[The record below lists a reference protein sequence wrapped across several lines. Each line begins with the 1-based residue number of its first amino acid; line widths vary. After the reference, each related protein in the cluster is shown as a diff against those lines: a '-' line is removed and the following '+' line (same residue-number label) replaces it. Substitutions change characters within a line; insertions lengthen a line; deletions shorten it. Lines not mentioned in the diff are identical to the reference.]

1 MGLVVQL
8 NHSSFY
14 CENPI
19 SCHSA
24 MLVIHVNG
32 IHNVA
37 IRYCGCSKAIPQHL
51 QLLRRGLYPASQ
63 LLVKTCASFQVL
75 DLLHKLALTTKSST
89 YDFYRALEKLTN
101 NTGIGVPKLRYRALF
116 RMSIQWR
123 HLKLLKW
130 GGRGHDPSG
139 VVGTKSGEL
148 AVVCPSCPHPGINL
162 PDGWEDAPIEMRYV
176 ILKSPCFLFSCPTRF
191 LYMVF
196 IAMDA
201 NFRLKNQLVSN
212 YSQDPGL
219 GIGWAYMLPREDYEG
234 YVLSQ
239 VNNEDVSSVSLL
251 PLHPGLTGF
260 PDFNMCRSSS
270 SCPGEHQIFTRFAV
284 YWGWWN
290 ILWAV
295 RDDLAYG

>member
-1 MGLVVQL
+1 MGLRVQL

-19 SCHSA
+19 PCHSA

-32 IHNVA
+32 IHNIA
-37 IRYCGCSKAIPQHL
+37 IQYCGCSKAIPQHL

-101 NTGIGVPKLRYRALF
+101 NTGIDVPKLRYRALF

-139 VVGTKSGEL
+139 VVGTKPGEL

-162 PDGWEDAPIEMRYV
+162 PVGWEDAPIEMRYV
-176 ILKSPCFLFSCPTRF
+176 ILKSPHFPFLCPIRF

-234 YVLSQ
+234 YVLSR
-239 VNNEDVSSVSLL
+239 VDDEDVSVSPL
-251 PLHPGLTGF
+251 PLHPSLTGWLPRF
-260 PDFNMCRSSS
+260 QHASVFKLLPRRTPNFHGVC
-270 SCPGEHQIFTRFAV
+270 GILGLVEHSVGGR
-284 YWGWWN
+284 
-290 ILWAV
+290 
-295 RDDLAYG
+295 R